1 MLRPPTS
8 VGGFFVDLNHVNSE
22 KDVSLQPNLLRN
34 KRLVMNISKQSIDAL
49 NAEITIEVSP
59 NDYEGRVSEALKR
72 VQRQAAMPGFRPGK
86 VPAGLIKKQY
96 GTQILVEELNKM
108 LNDSIYKYVEEQQ
121 LEILGNPLPKA
132 ETMVDWANQKD
143 FTFKYELGLAPQ
155 FNINIDNNQT
165 FVYKTVK
172 IDDALI
178 DKYVK
183 DVRRNYGKPV
193 NPEVSGEKDVVFMDI
208 VELDAEGNILP
219 GGVFKS
225 TSMGVD
231 RVKNEAAKAKLT
243 GLKKEDKITINAS
256 ELYDTALD
264 KSISLGI
271 DKEVAENFNSNL
283 QLTVKNI
290 ARLEDADLNEELF
303 NKVYADGSVKTEAEF
318 RERIKGELAMMFNAD
333 ADRFLRGEVESKLI
347 ANLNLQLPD
356 AFLKRW
362 LKAVNEKPLS
372 EEDLEKEY
380 PNYAKAMQWRL
391 IENKI
396 IKDHQIKV
404 EAAEAEAEAK
414 AYIHGEYARYG
425 QAAMPEE
432 VEKIAKELL
441 SKEKEAQK
449 IFENLYAKKVIDLIK
464 TNCTLDIKE
473 VSYDDFF
480 KN

>member
-1 MLRPPTS
+1 
-8 VGGFFVDLNHVNSE
+8 
-22 KDVSLQPNLLRN
+22 
-34 KRLVMNISKQSIDAL
+34 MNITKQAIDAL
-49 NAEITIEVSP
+49 HAEVTIEVTP
-59 NDYEGRVSEALKR
+59 TDYESRVSDALKK

-96 GTQILVEELNKM
+96 GTQILVDELNKL
-108 LNDSIYKYVEEQQ
+108 LNDSIYKFVEEQQ
-121 LEILGNPLPKA
+121 LDILGNPMPNA
-132 ETMVDWANQKD
+132 DTVVDWVHQKE

-155 FNINIDNNQT
+155 FDVTLDSNQT

-183 DVRRNYGKPV
+183 DVRRNHGKPV
-193 NPEVSGEKDVVFMDI
+193 NPETAGDKDVVFVDI
-208 VELDAEGNILP
+208 VELDSNNAILP

-225 TSMGVD
+225 TSIGID
-231 RVKNEAAKAKLT
+231 RLKNEAGKAKLL
-243 GLKKEDKITINAS
+243 GIKKEDKIIIAAND
-256 ELYDTALD
+256 LYDTALD

-271 DKEVAENFNSNL
+271 DKDLAESFSSNL

-303 NKVYADGSVKTEAEF
+303 DKIYGPGNVKTEEEF
-318 RERIKGELAMMFNAD
+318 REKIKNELGLMFNAD
-333 ADRFLRGEVESKLI
+333 ADKFLRSEIENKLVSK
-347 ANLNLQLPD
+347 LNLQLPD
-356 AFLKRW
+356 TFLKRW
-362 LKAVNEKPLS
+362 LKTVNEKPLS

-396 IKDHQIKV
+396 IKDNAIKV
-404 EAAEAEAEAK
+404 EAAEAENEAK
-414 AYIHGEYARYG
+414 AYIYGEYARYG
-425 QAAMPEE
+425 QVANEE
-432 VEKIAKELL
+432 DVEKIAKDLL

-449 IFENLYAKKVIDLIK
+449 IFENLYTKKVIDLVK
-464 TNCTLDIKE
+464 ATCTLDMKE